1 MAVHRRTYRAYEGA
15 LTTPSQR
22 LLVLPRYALRD
33 VFASR
38 TLVVFFFACFVPA
51 LVEIAIVYLYHA
63 PSARS
68 LLHMAP
74 SDLISID
81 ERFFYNVLAL
91 QGGLA
96 LGLAA
101 WIGPLIVAPDL
112 ANGALTLYLSRP
124 ISRAEYV
131 AGKLLALLALLSAIT
146 WAPVLLVFAFQGG
159 LAGGGWATAH
169 LRIAI
174 GTLLSSLLWIGL
186 LAFLSVALSA
196 WVRWRAAATGL
207 FFAVFFI
214 GAGMGELWNATLKT
228 RWGSLLNLNFLID
241 LVWRD
246 LFGLRIHRGLPIP
259 AAWAVLVGVT
269 LVCALLLDRR
279 LRAREVVR

>member
-1 MAVHRRTYRAYEGA
+1 MAVHRRTYRTYEGA
-15 LTTPSQR
+15 LTEPSRR

-33 VFASR
+33 IFASR
-38 TLVVFFFACFVPA
+38 LSAFFLFICCVPLIVELV
-51 LVEIAIVYLYHA
+51 IVYLYHA
-63 PSARS
+63 PSARA

-74 SDLISID
+74 SEILSID
-81 ERFFYNVLAL
+81 EHFFYNILAL
-91 QGGLA
+91 QGGMALA
-96 LGLAA
+96 FAA
-101 WIGPLIVAPDL
+101 WVGPLIVAPDL

-124 ISRAEYV
+124 ISRTEYV
-131 AGKLLALLALLSAIT
+131 AGKLMALLALLSAIT
-146 WAPVLLVFAFQGG
+146 WVPVLIVFAFQGG
-159 LAGGGWATAH
+159 LAGAGWAASH

-207 FFAVFFI
+207 FFAVFFV
-214 GAGMGELWNATLKT
+214 GAGMGEMWNQTLKT

-246 LFGLRIHRGLPIP
+246 LFGLQIRRGLPIS

-269 LVCALLLDRR
+269 LVCAWLLDQR